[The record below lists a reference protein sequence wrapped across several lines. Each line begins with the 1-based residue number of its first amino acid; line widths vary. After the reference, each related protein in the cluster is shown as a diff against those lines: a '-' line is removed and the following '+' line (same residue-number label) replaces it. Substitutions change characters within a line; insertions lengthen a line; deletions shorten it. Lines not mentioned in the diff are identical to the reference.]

1 MNNTQNARVP
11 KIGDVYMAMFDGD
24 DSEQTGLRP
33 ALIFQN
39 NVGNRH
45 SPNVIVL
52 PLTSKVK
59 KKYLPTH
66 VIVPANGTGLDR
78 TSMVLCENPM
88 CISKNKLGAYR
99 TTLPNEYMKKIAEAH
114 LLATSAISFVD
125 PEVMAT
131 IWEKASKLNSVT

>member
-66 VIVPANGTGLDR
+66 VIVPAKETGLNR

-88 CISKNKLGAYR
+88 SISKNKLGAYC
-99 TTLPNEYMKKIAEAH
+99 TTLPGEYMGKIAEAH

-125 PEVMAT
+125 PSVMAS